1 MFAALLE
8 DATKV
13 DNVASVFSL
22 FKTALPEQEIAHVDS
37 LMTELLAIGGV
48 LRELNTTIYH
58 PNFQR
63 FYADIADD
71 LTIVRT
77 HLIWSLTKIMR
88 MFGKTGNGPV
98 VAPIATYAARKT
110 WHEIHVHFAQSGQT
124 LLARL
129 KLYTTFL
136 HQLYSVARGT
146 RPSPKSTLQ
155 LRQNILA
162 LDSSPELTDR
172 LRNMNLNPDSRNI
185 SQSRSYERNRPQ
197 TDSMS
202 TASPTDS
209 IPPLSPTSTTSSR
222 LGEAA
227 INGYDHWAKRVF
239 EGASST
245 AFARSNARTECYDQG
260 RYEMPLKLYQNYEFL
275 FDLKFRSDREITIG
289 FYVRAKDLR
298 ARLLFETRK
307 RGTTRY
313 SCRSLDALEFR
324 RSDNV
329 LHILTR
335 ETGTLQKWAQIKFK
349 SIERLVVVHSTLV
362 AMRSYDTFVPISKIP
377 DFELNGEEEVFGATI
392 EDDGFQHALR
402 MYLDKKTKAVRLV
415 ASVFRGELKN
425 TPIWTAFVHFS
436 LAAIGWLIPPTTGHP
451 KRVLLCNLNRHI
463 TSPDYTPVVDK
474 AGRHVLDFSK
484 ATDAEDFVRSIRD
497 MVLYCSS
504 RR

>member
-136 HQLYSVARGT
+136 HQLYSVARG
-146 RPSPKSTLQ
+146 
-155 LRQNILA
+155 
-162 LDSSPELTDR
+162 
-172 LRNMNLNPDSRNI
+172 
-185 SQSRSYERNRPQ
+185 
-197 TDSMS
+197 
-202 TASPTDS
+202 
-209 IPPLSPTSTTSSR
+209 
-222 LGEAA
+222 
-227 INGYDHWAKRVF
+227 
-239 EGASST
+239 
-245 AFARSNARTECYDQG
+245 TECYDQG

-484 ATDAEDFVRSIRD
+484 ATGE
-497 MVLYCSS
+497 
-504 RR
+504 